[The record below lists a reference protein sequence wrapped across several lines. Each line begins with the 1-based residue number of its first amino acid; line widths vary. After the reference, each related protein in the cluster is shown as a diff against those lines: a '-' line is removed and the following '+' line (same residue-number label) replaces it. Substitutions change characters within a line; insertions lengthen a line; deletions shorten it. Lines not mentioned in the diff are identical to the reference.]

1 MFPFVSAAFRNEGK
15 WSKGRFGEEGGL
27 EPFGP
32 SSMAFPTGASSCFF
46 PASALP
52 KSQRGSPAPAPPLR
66 TPTPVLVTAVP
77 QGRVWPAQARHVAA
91 RPRRRSLA
99 GDQDPWNA
107 GGESRFP
114 GGRGGSANRLRQPRP
129 YRRKSAFRAG
139 LATGG
144 GGPGPAP
151 TGDALRGRTP
161 GTRPRAWPE
170 GHWAVAFVQP
180 LPMGRMAMG
189 PSDLASDPGDAQPR
203 PAPPPTVRGQ
213 QIFN

>member
-1 MFPFVSAAFRNEGK
+1 
-15 WSKGRFGEEGGL
+15 
-27 EPFGP
+27 
-32 SSMAFPTGASSCFF
+32 MAFPTGASSCFF

-52 KSQRGSPAPAPPLR
+52 KSQRGSPAPGTSAAPP
-66 TPTPVLVTAVP
+66 PTPVLVTAVP

-99 GDQDPWNA
+99 GDQGPWSA

-114 GGRGGSANRLRQPRP
+114 GGSSATTLPPRRAGAAQPIGSGSASRGPTSGSRP
-129 YRRKSAFRAG
+129 SGRGWQLEEEG
-139 LATGG
+139 LA
-144 GGPGPAP
+144 GPPLEKLSGV
-151 TGDALRGRTP
+151 RSRTP

-180 LPMGRMAMG
+180 LPKGRIAMG
-189 PSDLASDPGDAQPR
+189 PTGLASDPGDAQPR
-203 PAPPPTVRGQ
+203 PAPAPTVRGQ